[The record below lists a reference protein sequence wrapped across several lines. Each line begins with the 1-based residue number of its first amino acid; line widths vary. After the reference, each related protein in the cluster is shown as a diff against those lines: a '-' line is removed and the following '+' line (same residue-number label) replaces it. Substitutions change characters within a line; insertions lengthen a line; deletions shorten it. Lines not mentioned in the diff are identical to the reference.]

1 LVFVHGI
8 FGDTLDT
15 WRNKSTGKH
24 FYDPFGKL
32 NGKVLKTGRPHGD
45 GLLLFAPRHFYLL
58 AESVLEELFEA
69 SDERWRFALGA
80 LWVAALSR
88 LELVLFRGPARTDL
102 ILLRRRPRREGIVAH
117 AGLVVRAM
125 VLNL

>member
-1 LVFVHGI
+1 
-8 FGDTLDT
+8 
-15 WRNKSTGKH
+15 
-24 FYDPFGKL
+24 
-32 NGKVLKTGRPHGD
+32 
-45 GLLLFAPRHFYLL
+45 L